1 MGYREDL
8 RTGSR
13 LVTLLRRLRR
23 GVETASVRALPSR
36 GRAALA
42 TAYST
47 MVWQVVATRVSRGV
61 DNAWVTRAYARLER
75 VVRASFLYRW
85 LTTEPDPEVIVID
98 LRETRTVGPVI
109 ALVDWMLA
117 WSVPVARRS
126 RVRQALY
133 AVGTHLRAAPMRVG
147 GAVVLGMGV
156 VWLVVGGVSIGVLV
170 LIALGALALR
180 EDRSWGELTE
190 TRVAGWVRA
199 ALEPPEPPEEY
210 DRE

>member
-1 MGYREDL
+1 MGYREDP
-8 RTGSR
+8 RAGSR

-23 GVETASVRALPSR
+23 GVETTSVRALPSR

-47 MVWQVVATRVSRGV
+47 MVWQAVATRVSRGV
-61 DNAWVTRAYARLER
+61 DNAWVTQVYARLER

-85 LTTEPDPEVIVID
+85 LTKEPDPEVIVID

-109 ALVDWMLA
+109 ALVDWVLA

-126 RVRQALY
+126 WVRRVLY
-133 AVGTHLRAAPMRVG
+133 AVGTRLRAAPMRVG
-147 GAVVLGMGV
+147 GTVVLGMGV

-170 LIALGALALR
+170 TLALGALALR

-190 TRVAGWVRA
+190 TRVAGWVQA
-199 ALEPPEPPEEY
+199 ALEPPEPPEEWE
-210 DRE
+210 RE